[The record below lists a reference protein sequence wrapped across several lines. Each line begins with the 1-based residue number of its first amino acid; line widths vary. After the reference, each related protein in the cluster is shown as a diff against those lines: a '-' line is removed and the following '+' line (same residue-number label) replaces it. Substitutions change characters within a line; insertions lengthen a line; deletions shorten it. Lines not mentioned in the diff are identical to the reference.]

1 MTMTLNPHSAPKM
14 HRAPRYRHKVAS
26 IRKNSL
32 ERIEIELI
40 EYNDNDLCHIAVK
53 RDSSGHH
60 SLNRMKETA
69 RYVSLNVRLLP
80 QLIAAL
86 RDAEQRAQEL
96 NLLERSNPYNEV
108 QS

>member
-1 MTMTLNPHSAPKM
+1 
-14 HRAPRYRHKVAS
+14 
-26 IRKNSL
+26 
-32 ERIEIELI
+32 
-40 EYNDNDLCHIAVK
+40 
-53 RDSSGHH
+53 
-60 SLNRMKETA
+60 MKETA